1 MTRLK
6 KTPDR
11 ESLPHAIPSL
21 HFERAFWRDGFQC
34 VAGLDEVGRGALA
47 GPVIAAVV
55 VFPAVSDSVARR
67 WTRSKLMHEIA
78 RANDS
83 KLLTEATREDL
94 YTPICEIALAF
105 ATGAASHQ
113 EIDEL
118 NILRASHLA
127 MQRALAALPLAPHAL
142 LLDALVLPDVDLPQL
157 GVIHGDALCLS
168 IAAASIIAKVTRD
181 RMMCELDIAYPG
193 YHLTQNKGYGTPA
206 HLAALRELGPSP
218 IHRRSFAPVR
228 SEISS
233 KQFPN
238 FVWAAVDGDPSS
250 CETE

>member
-1 MTRLK
+1 MPLLRKSGEGATLAHPVP
-6 KTPDR
+6 T
-11 ESLPHAIPSL
+11 LN
-21 HFERAFWRDGFQC
+21 FERAFWRDGFQC

-47 GPVIAAVV
+47 GPVVAAVV
-55 VFPAVSDSVARR
+55 ILPAVSDSVARR
-67 WTRSKLMHEIA
+67 WTRSKLLSEIA

-94 YTPICEIALAF
+94 YAPICDIALAF
-105 ATGAASHQ
+105 ATGAASHR
-113 EIDEL
+113 EVDEL
-118 NILRASHLA
+118 NIVRASYLA

-142 LLDALVLPDVDLPQL
+142 LLDALVLPDVEIPQQ

-181 RMMCELDIAYPG
+181 RMMGELDITYPG

-218 IHRRSFAPVR
+218 IHRRSFAPIR
-228 SEISS
+228 KDE
-233 KQFPN
+233 
-238 FVWAAVDGDPSS
+238 G
-250 CETE
+250 